1 MTATFVH
8 APLAQTV
15 LPRLS
20 RTRDLLL
27 ILGGSLFVAALAQV
41 RIPLPFT
48 PVPIT
53 GQTFGVMLVG
63 AGFGA
68 RLGFLTLLVY
78 LLEGILGL
86 PFFSGGRSGLG
97 HLAGATGGYLLAF
110 PLAAGLMGWLVER
123 WGVDRNPWK
132 MALAMLS
139 CSALIFL
146 LGATWLGVWLNQ
158 NVEPTSILAVLNKG
172 VFPFIPGDLVKCG
185 LAAVLL
191 PTIWRRVGRERPPA
205 DS

>member
-8 APLAQTV
+8 TPLAQTV
-15 LPRLS
+15 LPRPS

-27 ILGGSLFVAALAQV
+27 VLGGSLFVAALAQV

-86 PFFSGGRSGLG
+86 PFFSGGGSGLS
-97 HLAGATGGYLLAF
+97 HLAG
-110 PLAAGLMGWLVER
+110 R
-123 WGVDRNPWK
+123 R
-132 MALAMLS
+132 
-139 CSALIFL
+139 
-146 LGATWLGVWLNQ
+146 GATYWL
-158 NVEPTSILAVLNKG
+158 
-172 VFPFIPGDLVKCG
+172 FP
-185 LAAVLL
+185 
-191 PTIWRRVGRERPPA
+191 
-205 DS
+205 